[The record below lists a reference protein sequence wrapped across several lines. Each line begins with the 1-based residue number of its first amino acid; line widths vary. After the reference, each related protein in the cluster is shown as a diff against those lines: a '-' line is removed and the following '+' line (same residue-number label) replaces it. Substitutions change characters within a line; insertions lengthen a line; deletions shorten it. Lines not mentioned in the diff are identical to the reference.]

1 MKNFYDNTN
10 ATYKTTNDEIVRA
23 QDVIDAARTS
33 AEVLYRQSKRH
44 FSTLELNDLF
54 HETVCRTLEGIHRF
68 DSRKASLKTLVS
80 RIALHYLIDFQR
92 REQKRTAMFD
102 SFTRVGKDGK
112 EYVPA
117 EIEGYRGDEFEADR
131 DLRMKETLDEIDGA
145 FAKLCESRGMV
156 LRLAGEGFKPR
167 EIAEITGWDANK
179 VSVLLCR
186 GRKDLAGQLGGTLR
200 EMGIAA

>member
-10 ATYKTTNDEIVRA
+10 ATYKTINDEIVRS

-33 AEVLYRQSKRH
+33 AEVLYRKSKRH
-44 FSTLELNDLF
+44 YPTLELDDLF
-54 HETVCRTLEGIHRF
+54 NETVCRSLEG
-68 DSRKASLKTLVS
+68 
-80 RIALHYLIDFQR
+80 IDFQR
-92 REQKRTAMFD
+92 RENKRTSMFD
-102 SFTRVGKDGK
+102 SFTREGKDGK
-112 EYVPA
+112 EYVSA
-117 EIEGYRGDEFEADR
+117 QIEAYRGDEFEADR
-131 DLRMKETLDEIDGA
+131 DLRRKETLDEIDGA

-167 EIAEITGWDANK
+167 EIADITGWDANK

-186 GRKDLAGQLGGTLR
+186 GRKDLAGLLDGTLK

>member
-10 ATYKTTNDEIVRA
+10 ATYKTINDEIVRS

-33 AEVLYRQSKRH
+33 AEVLYRKSKRH
-44 FSTLELNDLF
+44 YPTLELDDLF
-54 HETVCRTLEGIHRF
+54 NETVCRSLEGIHRF

-92 REQKRTAMFD
+92 RENKRTSMFD
-102 SFTRVGKDGK
+102 SFTREGKDGK
-112 EYVPA
+112 EYVSA
-117 EIEGYRGDEFEADR
+117 QIEAYRGDEFEADR
-131 DLRMKETLDEIDGA
+131 DLRRKETLDEIDGA

-186 GRKDLAGQLGGTLR
+186 GRKDLAGLLDGTLK

>member
-10 ATYKTTNDEIVRA
+10 ATYKTTNDESVRS
-23 QDVIDAARTS
+23 QDVINAARTA
-33 AEVLYRQSKRH
+33 AEVLYRTSKRH
-44 FSTLELNDLF
+44 FPTLELDDLF
-54 HETVCRTLEGIHRF
+54 NETVCRSLEGIHRF

-92 REQKRTAMFD
+92 REKKRTAMFD
-102 SFTRVGKDGK
+102 SFTWEDKDGQ
-112 EYVPA
+112 EYVSA
-117 EIEGYRGDEFEADR
+117 QIAGYRGDEFETDR

-145 FAKLCESRGMV
+145 FAKLCGSRGMV